1 MNSLRAMWGNTLM
14 VVLTSMSA
22 ALYAA
27 ILIPFKILPIIPGVT
42 EVRPANAI
50 PIVCALLFG
59 PAGAV
64 GSALGNLIG
73 DFFLGLGPG
82 SVFGMAGNFLYGFVP
97 YVFWRAMFGT
107 QTPQFGPLPFV
118 GGRVA
123 HWIGLV
129 FICFVASAA
138 CALSIA
144 WGIDVVIQGVPF
156 AVLGTIIFF
165 NNFIMSVLLSGPLVY
180 ALLPRVR
187 KWGLL
192 YTQILPEEASR
203 RPRLA
208 AVGVVVMT
216 VGALGGLGGG
226 LAIATGLYDQPVGV
240 PQMWKALVRPFAS
253 GSAAAPAKAP
263 PAGVKAAPGKAE
275 AAADEKPSAPRPA
288 DWRAR
293 ARAGLALGVLPALGL
308 MALAVVLL

>member
-1 MNSLRAMWGNTLM
+1 M

-50 PIVCALLFG
+50 PIVCSLLFG

-97 YVFWRAMFGT
+97 YVFWRAMFGHE
-107 QTPQFGPLPFV
+107 TPQLGPFPFV
-118 GGRVA
+118 GGKVS
-123 HWIGLV
+123 HWLALT
-129 FICFVASAA
+129 FICVVASAA
-138 CALSIA
+138 CAFSIA

-165 NNFIMSVLLSGPLVY
+165 NNFVMSFLLAGPLLY

-187 KWGLL
+187 RWGLL
-192 YTQILPEEASR
+192 YTQVLPAEAVR
-203 RPRLA
+203 VPVFARAGMAVMTLG
-208 AVGVVVMT
+208 AVG
-216 VGALGGLGGG
+216 GLVGG
-226 LAIATGLYDQPVGV
+226 LAVATGLHDQSIGIPELWRAVM
-240 PQMWKALVRPFAS
+240 QSEEK
-253 GSAAAPAKAP
+253 APAKVPAKEDAGSVRAP
-263 PAGVKAAPGKAE
+263 SPATVKATQSVTGEPASTVE
-275 AAADEKPSAPRPA
+275 DESLSPE
-288 DWRAR
+288 DWRSRNRIA
-293 ARAGLALGVLPALGL
+293 LALELAPALGL
-308 MALAVVLL
+308 MILAVFLL